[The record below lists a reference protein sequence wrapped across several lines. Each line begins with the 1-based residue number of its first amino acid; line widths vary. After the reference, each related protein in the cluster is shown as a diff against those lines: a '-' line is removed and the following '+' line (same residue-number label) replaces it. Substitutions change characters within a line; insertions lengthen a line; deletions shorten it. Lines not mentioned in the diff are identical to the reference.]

1 VDSPIYLGTSAFTAA
16 GWDTAF
22 YPAGMKSTDYLSYY
36 ATKFQAVEIDSTYY
50 STPAAATVTSWK
62 NKTPEGFVIAAK
74 VPQAITHGK
83 CLLECDDE
91 FAQFIEVMSLL
102 GDRLGPLL
110 FQFPYFNSEVFQSGA
125 QFLSRLKAFF
135 KKLPKGKKF
144 AIEIRNKWWIKP
156 KFLDVLREHNVAFVL
171 QDQSWMPGPAKLFEK
186 YDPVT
191 ADFTYI
197 RWLGDRKG
205 IETLTKV
212 WDKTIVDRT
221 SEMQEWVKY
230 CRQIQRRGV
239 TIYAFANNHY
249 AGHGPGTVALF
260 KQLYGI
266 TDPERAPLPPQQ
278 TDLFAAQK
286 EENAE

>member
-1 VDSPIYLGTSAFTAA
+1 VDAPIYLGTSAFTAA

-22 YPAGMKSTDYLSYY
+22 YPAGMKAADYLSYY
-36 ATKFQAVEIDSTYY
+36 ATKFQAVEIDSTFYG
-50 STPAAATVTSWK
+50 TPAAATVARWR
-62 NKTPEGFVIAAK
+62 NKTPEGFIIAAK
-74 VPQAITHGK
+74 VPQIITHEK
-83 CLLECDDE
+83 CLLECEEE
-91 FAQFIEVMSLL
+91 FAEFIEVISLL

-110 FQFPYFNSEVFQSGA
+110 FQFPYFSSDVFQSGV

-135 KKLPKGKKF
+135 KKLAKDKKF

-156 KFLDVLREHNVAFVL
+156 QFLEVLREYNVAFVL
-171 QDQSWMPGPAKLFEK
+171 QDQSWMPRPAELFEK

-230 CRQIQRRGV
+230 CTQVQRRGV

-260 KQLYGI
+260 KKLYGLLEV
-266 TDPERAPLPPQQ
+266 ERAPLPPQQ
-278 TDLFAAQK
+278 SDLFASQN
-286 EENAE
+286 EENAK